1 MENGNTT
8 LNLSTVLKVLAPLG
22 KTLYIGDLQNM
33 KMISVSEIKRD
44 YSKVIKEVAQEKEPA
59 FVMNHNTPEAVLM
72 SYRYYKAFM
81 VEMRQKIADISAD
94 IERLEDA
101 ELYAEAASRL
111 TKDNLVWISFDKAFE
126 NKAEED
132 NPYSRMSDEELF
144 D

>member
-1 MENGNTT
+1 MKTNT
-8 LNLSTVLKVLAPLG
+8 VAREPKMPFF
-22 KTLYIGDLQNM
+22 DM

-44 YSKVIKEVAQEKEPA
+44 YSKVIKEVDQEKEPA

-81 VEMRQKIADISAD
+81 VEMRQKLEDISAD

-101 ELYAEAASRL
+101 ELYAKAESRL
-111 TKDNLVWISFDKAFE
+111 AKSNLVWVASDKVFE
-126 NKAEED
+126 NKTDED
-132 NPYSRMSDEELF
+132 NPYHRLSDEELF

>member
-1 MENGNTT
+1 MKTNTVT
-8 LNLSTVLKVLAPLG
+8 REPKMPVF
-22 KTLYIGDLQNM
+22 DM

-44 YSKVIKEVAQEKEPA
+44 YSKVIKKVDQEKEPA

-72 SYRYYKAFM
+72 TYRYYKSFM
-81 VEMRQKIADISAD
+81 VEILQKIEDISAD

-101 ELYAEAASRL
+101 ELSAEAASRL
-111 TKDNLVWISFDKAFE
+111 NNNNLVWVPSDKVFE

-144 D
+144 N

>member
-1 MENGNTT
+1 MP
-8 LNLSTVLKVLAPLG
+8 VF
-22 KTLYIGDLQNM
+22 NM

-44 YSKVIKEVAQEKEPA
+44 YSKVIKEVDKEREPA

-72 SYRYYKAFM
+72 SYHYYEAFM
-81 VEMRQKIADISAD
+81 VEMRQKIEDITAD

-111 TKDNLVWISFDKAFE
+111 KKDNLVWVTSDKVFE

-144 D
+144 N